1 MQVDFMKYSGL
12 NGPTFLRV
20 QTCPWLAAHQ
30 TGVWAVKIYKYK
42 HKIHK
47 IYKYKNTNVHNAHL
61 SNLESKSADLPLA
74 GWPDQTGVW
83 AVSRC
88 QCFSSSSLQR
98 KNIQIHKIHRYTQIY
113 KYANTQ
119 ICTPD
124 KFVSNM
130 PPLPLF
136 RIEQTKDFLTKACVL
151 FEMDTGLQMAFL
163 CSFVQQILSHT
174 YKNSQ

>member
-1 MQVDFMKYSGL
+1 MKYSGL

-42 HKIHK
+42 HKIHKIHK

-124 KFVSNM
+124 KFVSSM